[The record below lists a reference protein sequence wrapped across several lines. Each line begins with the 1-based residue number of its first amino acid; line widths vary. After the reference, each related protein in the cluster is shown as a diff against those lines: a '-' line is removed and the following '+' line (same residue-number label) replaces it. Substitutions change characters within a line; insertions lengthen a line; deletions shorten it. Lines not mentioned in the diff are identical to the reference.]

1 MGVAYLD
8 THVALYLHD
17 GLTEELSSRAI
28 REIEA
33 NDLLVSPMVFLEF
46 DYMFRRKR
54 IANDARSILAILT
67 AAFGVSLCP
76 LRFENVVLEAVGIDW
91 TNDPFDRI
99 IVAQAIAGKNAK
111 LITRDRL
118 IRQHYLNAVW

>member
-17 GLTEELSSRAI
+17 GLTDELSQRAT

-46 DYMFRRKR
+46 DYMFRRNR
-54 IANDARSILAILT
+54 IANDARSVLAILT

-76 LRFENVVLEAVGIDW
+76 LPFASVVLEAIDVDW
-91 TNDPFDRI
+91 TNDPFDRL
-99 IVAQAIAGKNAK
+99 IVAQAIAAQNAK
-111 LITRDRL
+111 LITRDRV
-118 IRQHYLNAVW
+118 IRQHYLNAIW

>member
-1 MGVAYLD
+1 MSIAYLD

-17 GLTEELSSRAI
+17 GLTEELGSRAT

-46 DYMFRRKR
+46 DYMFQRKR
-54 IANDARSILAILT
+54 IANDARSVLATLT

-76 LRFENVVLEAVGIDW
+76 LPFESVVLEALGIDW

-99 IVAQAIAGKNAK
+99 IVAQAIAGQNAK